1 MPTIDDL
8 SRSLTALDQDSTL
21 MTVIEMSKSSW
32 LVAGMVPGIER
43 HPMKKLDPDP
53 GALLD
58 LVNRW
63 RREAEKQDRQ
73 IERVVRRA
81 ATGFGWLGG

>member
-1 MPTIDDL
+1 MPAFDDL
-8 SRSLTALDQDSTL
+8 SRSLTALNQDSTL

-53 GALLD
+53 VALLA
-58 LVNRW
+58 VT
-63 RREAEKQDRQ
+63 
-73 IERVVRRA
+73 RA
-81 ATGFGWLGG
+81 TPSYALASTP